1 MLIIVQDFFFKY
13 INVLQEIQTIENEK
27 CNWPSLVNT
36 TVNHGKA
43 PIFCAIAKL
52 KNEIQE
58 SWLDLFIILTSE
70 GRMEHK
76 PFQDVFLCDLFFFLE
91 LVTKS
96 IVFAPKW
103 LYKCIT
109 FSILWPCF
117 QSFLCL
123 TEVRMIYMGDMPHL
137 TTCVN
142 TVHWSS
148 NHYLKVESE
157 FWSIFKVVLIYIV
170 G

>member
-1 MLIIVQDFFFKY
+1 MQLTIFGQHHCQSWQCSNFLR
-13 INVLQEIQTIENEK
+13 NCEIEKWNSRVMIGPFHNSDIRGKNGTQTIPR
-27 CNWPSLVNT
+27 C
-36 TVNHGKA
+36 
-43 PIFCAIAKL
+43 
-52 KNEIQE
+52 
-58 SWLDLFIILTSE
+58 
-70 GRMEHK
+70 
-76 PFQDVFLCDLFFFLE
+76 FLCDLFFFLE